1 MAPPPRPRQYPPTGH
16 VIVAL
21 AASIGLWA
29 FMVFWTLAYLRHI
42 AGGLEPFDLR
52 PFGYSVEEARA
63 FLFALSEVGRDYYI
77 DVQLK
82 LDAIYPATY
91 ALSRGLLLW
100 WLTQPGR
107 VADRPLPLAVR
118 VMLVALP
125 ILTAALDYRE
135 NEGIAAMLHAGPQ
148 VDADIVA
155 QASFWTRA
163 KSLAGMVTEVI
174 SVALLLFVFARWWHR
189 RKRAS

>member
-1 MAPPPRPRQYPPTGH
+1 MATLRRQYPPTGH
-16 VIVAL
+16 VILAL
-21 AASIGLWA
+21 AVSIGLWA

-52 PFGYSVEEARA
+52 PFGYDVEEARA
-63 FLFALSEVGRDYYI
+63 FLYALNEIGRDYYLS
-77 DVQLK
+77 VQLQ
-82 LDAIYPATY
+82 LDTVYPATY

-100 WLTQPGR
+100 WLTLPGR

-118 VMLVALP
+118 VMLVVLP
-125 ILTAALDYRE
+125 VITAGLDYRE
-135 NEGIAAMLHAGPQ
+135 NEGIAAMLHAGAR

-163 KSLAGMVTEVI
+163 KSLAGLVTEVT

-189 RKRAS
+189 RYAGS